1 MVPGPGFCSCHS
13 PHLATSSL
21 ASLCF
26 LVYRLGLTALFLW
39 DQVLMEEKSLV
50 QGLAYIQQAL
60 KDKQAIKTRRRYLVK
75 FHPSLKDALPASSST
90 EPFMKRNGILLFPR
104 IPSFFLSSFLLFLS
118 PLPLPLTLLLLLH
131 YPYETY
137 YLGLGIT
144 VIHIQG
150 PFPTYENT
158 HS

>member
-1 MVPGPGFCSCHS
+1 MFPGPGPCSCHS
-13 PHLATSSL
+13 PHLAISSL

-26 LVYRLGLTALFLW
+26 FVYKLGLMTLFLW
-39 DQVLMEEKSLV
+39 DQVLMEEKSRV

-60 KDKQAIKTRRRYLVK
+60 KTRRSCLVQ
-75 FHPSLKDALPASSST
+75 FHPSLKDVLPASSST

-104 IPSFFLSSFLLFLS
+104 IPSFFPSSFLLFLS
-118 PLPLPLTLLLLLH
+118 PVPLPFILLLLLH
-131 YPYETY
+131 YPYEIFY
-137 YLGLGIT
+137 IGLGIT
-144 VIHIQG
+144 VIHAQG